1 MKNIE
6 ITDKAE
12 IEEILKS
19 VPICHIALVD
29 NNLPYVF
36 PMNFGYENNIIYI
49 HSAPTGRKI
58 EIFKKNNAVSISMEK
73 DSELSIRHK
82 EVACSYSMKFRSI
95 IIFGK
100 VQFIEDFE
108 EKINALNLI
117 MRQYTNRNDFTYNA
131 PAVNGVAVM
140 KIEIEKLTARKRGYC

>member
-12 IEEILKS
+12 IEEILKT
-19 VPICHIALVD
+19 VEICHIAVVD
-29 NNLPYVF
+29 EGMPYVF

-58 EIFKKNNAVSISMEK
+58 DIFKKNNIVSVSMEK
-73 DSELSIRHK
+73 DSVLNIRHK

-100 VQFIEDFE
+100 VIFIEDFD
-108 EKINALNLI
+108 EKVKALNLI
-117 MRQYTNRNDFTYNA
+117 MRQYTNRDDFSYNA

-140 KIEIEKLTARKRGYC
+140 KINIEKLTARKRGYC

>member
-1 MKNIE
+1 MKSFE
-6 ITDKAE
+6 ITDKTE
-12 IEEILKS
+12 IEEIIKS
-19 VPICHIALVD
+19 IPICHVAVVD
-29 NNLPYVF
+29 NGMPYVF
-36 PMNFGYENNIIYI
+36 PMNFGYENNTIYI

-58 EIFKKNNAVSISMEK
+58 DVFKKNNAVSISMEK
-73 DSELSIRHK
+73 DSVLNIRHK

-100 VQFIEDFE
+100 VEFIENFE
-108 EKINALNLI
+108 EKIRALNLI
-117 MRQYTNRNDFTYNA
+117 MRQYTNRDDFTYNT